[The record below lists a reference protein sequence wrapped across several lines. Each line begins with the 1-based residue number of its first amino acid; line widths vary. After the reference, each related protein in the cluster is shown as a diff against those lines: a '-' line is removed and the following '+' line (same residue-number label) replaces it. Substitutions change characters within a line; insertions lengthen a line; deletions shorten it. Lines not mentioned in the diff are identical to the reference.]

1 MLEFQFLVGFIGK
14 TKSLKTITSYFR
26 GLSNFKRFHQKH
38 KNALFWEYITVML
51 MKIKAASIHTGAGN
65 HREMKGG
72 IKILSAVMNFCEMNW
87 QHPKLQTLT
96 LAKQNTDEKNQGWGW
111 GLQQSPRKGMG
122 LPLPPLFCIPTL
134 LPTLLSSH
142 FPFLPS
148 PPLLAPSSR

>member
-1 MLEFQFLVGFIGK
+1 MLEFQFLVGFAGK

-87 QHPKLQTLT
+87 QHPKQQTLT
-96 LAKQNTDEKNQGWGW
+96 LAKQNTDEKKSGVGVGIATVTKKRNGA
-111 GLQQSPRKGMG
+111 
-122 LPLPPLFCIPTL
+122 
-134 LPTLLSSH
+134 
-142 FPFLPS
+142 
-148 PPLLAPSSR
+148 APSSIVLHPHPPTYSPVFPLPLSAFSSPLSHLL